1 MKAMK
6 YIENKNLSY
15 LILLLLC
22 PWVMFTSCEYIHED
36 LMPCERGVSLRFV
49 YDYNMEY
56 ANAFPSKVDCV
67 TLYIYDGQGNYV
79 ATREETTDVL
89 SDENYRMRIDL
100 EPGDY
105 HLVAYGGLACEQHSF
120 AVTDE
125 PVDATDALSGLSVLM
140 QHDNLTS
147 DKLLHDFFFGSLDV
161 TVEEDKYKDETVYM
175 MKNTNNIRIILQQMN
190 GMPVS
195 DKDFTFRI
203 VNDDN
208 TLFAHD
214 NSLIE
219 NGAVTYMPWAQ
230 GQRTVGDGEEGTGK
244 VTVAYAEFSTSRLT
258 VGNHPR
264 LVIANNET
272 GEDVLNIPLNDYLLL
287 LKSDRYADMT
297 DQEYLDRE
305 NEWSMIFFLDKN
317 HLWVDAQIIINDWVV
332 RLNNVVM
339 P

>member
-1 MKAMK
+1 MIHKN
-6 YIENKNLSY
+6 NKILSM
-15 LILLLLC
+15 LILLLVC
-22 PWVMFTSCEYIHED
+22 PWMMFTSCEYIHED

-56 ANAFPSKVDCV
+56 ANAFPSKVHCL
-67 TLYIYDGQGNYV
+67 TLYIYDGEGNYV
-79 ATREETTDVL
+79 GTRVEKTDVL
-89 SDENYRMRIDL
+89 KDENYRMKIDL

-105 HLVAYGGLACEQHSF
+105 SMVAYGGVACENRSF
-120 AVTDE
+120 TVIDE
-125 PVDATDALSGLSVLM
+125 PVDAADKLTALSVLM
-140 QHDNLTS
+140 SHNELAS
-147 DKLLHDFFFGSLDV
+147 DKLLHDFFYGKLDV

-208 TLFAHD
+208 TLFAYD

-219 NGAVTYMPWAQ
+219 NGAVTYTPWAQ
-230 GQRTVGDGEEGTGK
+230 GQRTVGDGGEGTGT

-264 LVIANNET
+264 LVITNNET

-287 LKSDRYADMT
+287 LKSDRYADMA

-305 NEWSMIFFLDKN
+305 NEWSMILFLDEN

-332 RLNNVVM
+332 RLNNITM

>member
-1 MKAMK
+1 MIHKN
-6 YIENKNLSY
+6 NKILSM
-15 LILLLLC
+15 LILLLVC
-22 PWVMFTSCEYIHED
+22 PWMMFTSCEYIHED

-56 ANAFPSKVDCV
+56 ANAFPSKVHCL
-67 TLYIYDGQGNYV
+67 TLYIYDGEGNYV
-79 ATREETTDVL
+79 GTRVEKTDVL
-89 SDENYRMRIDL
+89 KDENYRMKIDL

-105 HLVAYGGLACEQHSF
+105 SMVAYGGVACDDRSF
-120 AVTDE
+120 TVIDE
-125 PVDATDALSGLSVLM
+125 PSDAADKLTALSVQMS
-140 QHDNLTS
+140 HNELTS
-147 DKLLHDFFFGSLDV
+147 DKLLHDFFYGKLDV
-161 TVEEDKYKDETVYM
+161 TVEENNYKDETVYM

-230 GQRTVGDGEEGTGK
+230 GQRTVGDGEEDTGK

>member
-1 MKAMK
+1 MIHKN
-6 YIENKNLSY
+6 NKILSM
-15 LILLLLC
+15 LILLLVC
-22 PWVMFTSCEYIHED
+22 PWMMFTSCEYIHED

-56 ANAFPSKVDCV
+56 ANAFPSKVHCL
-67 TLYIYDGQGNYV
+67 TLYVYDAEGNYV
-79 ATREETTDVL
+79 ATFTEKTDVL
-89 SDENYRMRIDL
+89 KDENYRMKIDL

-105 HLVAYGGLACEQHSF
+105 SMVAYGGVACDDRSF
-120 AVTDE
+120 TVIDE
-125 PVDATDALSGLSVLM
+125 PTDAADKLTALSVQM
-140 QHDNLTS
+140 SHNELTS
-147 DKLLHDFFFGSLDV
+147 DKLLHDFFYGKLDV
-161 TVEEDKYKDETVYM
+161 TVEENNYKDETVYM

>member
-1 MKAMK
+1 MK

-56 ANAFPSKVDCV
+56 ANAFPSKVHCL
-67 TLYIYDGQGNYV
+67 TLYIYDGEGNYV
-79 ATREETTDVL
+79 GTRVEKTDVL
-89 SDENYRMRIDL
+89 KDENYRMKIDL

-105 HLVAYGGLACEQHSF
+105 SMVAYGGVACDDRSF
-120 AVTDE
+120 TVIDE
-125 PVDATDALSGLSVLM
+125 PSDAADKLTALSVQMS
-140 QHDNLTS
+140 HNELTS
-147 DKLLHDFFFGSLDV
+147 DKLLHDFFYGKLDV
-161 TVEEDKYKDETVYM
+161 TVEENNYKDETVYM

-272 GEDVLNIPLNDYLLL
+272 DEDVLNIPLNDYLLL

-305 NEWSMIFFLDKN
+305 NEWSMIFFLDED
-317 HLWVDAQIIINDWVV
+317 HLWINAQIIINDWVV
-332 RLNNVVM
+332 RLNNITM

>member
-1 MKAMK
+1 M
-6 YIENKNLSY
+6 
-15 LILLLLC
+15 LILLLVC
-22 PWVMFTSCEYIHED
+22 PWMMFTSCEYIHED

-56 ANAFPSKVDCV
+56 ANAFPSKVHCL
-67 TLYIYDGQGNYV
+67 TLYIYDGEGNYV
-79 ATREETTDVL
+79 GTRVEKTDVL
-89 SDENYRMRIDL
+89 KDENYRMKIDL

-105 HLVAYGGLACEQHSF
+105 SMVAYGGVACDDRSF
-120 AVTDE
+120 TVIDE
-125 PVDATDALSGLSVLM
+125 PTDAADKLTALSVQM
-140 QHDNLTS
+140 SHNELTS
-147 DKLLHDFFFGSLDV
+147 DKLLHDFFYGKLDV
-161 TVEEDKYKDETVYM
+161 TVEENNYKDETVYM

>member
-1 MKAMK
+1 M
-6 YIENKNLSY
+6 
-15 LILLLLC
+15 LILLLVC
-22 PWVMFTSCEYIHED
+22 PWMMFTSCEYIHED

-56 ANAFPSKVDCV
+56 ANAFPSKVHCL
-67 TLYIYDGQGNYV
+67 TLYVYDGEGNYV
-79 ATREETTDVL
+79 ATFTEKTDVL
-89 SDENYRMRIDL
+89 KDENYRMKIDL

-105 HLVAYGGLACEQHSF
+105 SMVAYGGVACDDRSF
-120 AVTDE
+120 TVIDE
-125 PVDATDALSGLSVLM
+125 PTDAADKLTALSVQM
-140 QHDNLTS
+140 SHNELTS
-147 DKLLHDFFFGSLDV
+147 DKLLHDFFYGKLDV
-161 TVEEDKYKDETVYM
+161 TVEENNYKDETVYM

-264 LVIANNET
+264 LVIVNNET

>member
-1 MKAMK
+1 MIHKN
-6 YIENKNLSY
+6 NKILSM
-15 LILLLLC
+15 LILLLVC
-22 PWVMFTSCEYIHED
+22 PWMMFTSCEYIHED

-56 ANAFPSKVDCV
+56 ANAFPSKVHCL
-67 TLYIYDGQGNYV
+67 TLYIYDGEGNYV
-79 ATREETTDVL
+79 GTRVEKTDVL
-89 SDENYRMRIDL
+89 KDENYRMKIDL

-105 HLVAYGGLACEQHSF
+105 SMVAYGGVACDDRSF
-120 AVTDE
+120 TVIDE
-125 PVDATDALSGLSVLM
+125 PSDAADKLTALSVQMS
-140 QHDNLTS
+140 HNELTS
-147 DKLLHDFFFGSLDV
+147 DKLLHDFFYGKLDV
-161 TVEEDKYKDETVYM
+161 TVEENNYKDETVYM

-272 GEDVLNIPLNDYLLL
+272 DEDVLNIPLNDYLLL

>member
-1 MKAMK
+1 MIHKN
-6 YIENKNLSY
+6 NKILSM
-15 LILLLLC
+15 LILLLVC
-22 PWVMFTSCEYIHED
+22 PWMMFTSCEYIHED

-56 ANAFPSKVDCV
+56 ANAFPSKVHCL
-67 TLYIYDGQGNYV
+67 TLYVYDGEGNYV
-79 ATREETTDVL
+79 ATFTEKTDVL
-89 SDENYRMRIDL
+89 KDENYRMKIDL

-105 HLVAYGGLACEQHSF
+105 SMVAYGGVACDDRSF
-120 AVTDE
+120 TVIDE
-125 PVDATDALSGLSVLM
+125 PTDAADKLTTLSVQM
-140 QHDNLTS
+140 SHNELTS
-147 DKLLHDFFFGSLDV
+147 DKLLHDFFYGKLDV
-161 TVEEDKYKDETVYM
+161 TVEENNYKDETVYM

-305 NEWSMIFFLDKN
+305 NEWSMIFFLDED
-317 HLWVDAQIIINDWVV
+317 HLWINAQIIINDWVV
-332 RLNNVVM
+332 RLNNITM

>member
-1 MKAMK
+1 MIHKN
-6 YIENKNLSY
+6 NKILSI
-15 LILLLLC
+15 LILLLVC
-22 PWVMFTSCEYIHED
+22 PWMMFTSCDYIHED

-56 ANAFPSKVDCV
+56 ANAFPSKVHCL
-67 TLYIYDGQGNYV
+67 TLYIYDSEGNYV
-79 ATREETTDVL
+79 DTRVEKTDVL
-89 SDENYRMRIDL
+89 KDENYRMKIDL

-105 HLVAYGGLACEQHSF
+105 SLVAYGGIACDNRSF
-120 AVTDE
+120 SITDE
-125 PVDATDALSGLSVLM
+125 PSEPTDQLTDLSALMS
-140 QHDNLTS
+140 HNNLTS
-147 DKLLHDFFFGSLDV
+147 DKLLHDFFYGKLDV
-161 TVEEDKYKDETVYM
+161 SIKDNLYKDETVYM

-190 GMPVS
+190 GKPVS
-195 DKDFTFRI
+195 DEDFTFRI

-219 NGAVTYMPWAQ
+219 NGAITYSPWAQ
-230 GQRTVGDGEEGTGK
+230 GQRTVGQGEDGTGK

-264 LVIANNET
+264 LIITNKAN
-272 GEDVLNIPLNDYLLL
+272 GKDVMNIPLNDYLLL
-287 LKSDRYADMT
+287 LKSDRYADME

-305 NEWSMIFFLDKN
+305 NEWSMIFFLDADN
-317 HLWVDAQIIINDWVV
+317 LWVNAQIIINDWVV
-332 RLNNVVM
+332 RLNNITM

>member
-1 MKAMK
+1 MIHKN
-6 YIENKNLSY
+6 NKILSM
-15 LILLLLC
+15 LILLLVC
-22 PWVMFTSCEYIHED
+22 PWMMFTSCEYIHED

-56 ANAFPSKVDCV
+56 ANAFPSKVHCL
-67 TLYIYDGQGNYV
+67 TLYIYDGEGNYV
-79 ATREETTDVL
+79 GTRVEKTDVL
-89 SDENYRMRIDL
+89 KDENYRMKIDL

-105 HLVAYGGLACEQHSF
+105 SMVAYGGVACDDRSF
-120 AVTDE
+120 TVIDE
-125 PVDATDALSGLSVLM
+125 PTDAADKLTTLSVQM
-140 QHDNLTS
+140 SHNELTS
-147 DKLLHDFFFGSLDV
+147 DKLLHDFFYGKLDV
-161 TVEEDKYKDETVYM
+161 TVEENNYKDETVYM

>member
-1 MKAMK
+1 MIHKN
-6 YIENKNLSY
+6 NKILSM
-15 LILLLLC
+15 LILLLVC
-22 PWVMFTSCEYIHED
+22 PWMMFTSCEYIHED

-56 ANAFPSKVDCV
+56 ANAFPSKVHCL
-67 TLYIYDGQGNYV
+67 TLYIYDGEGNYV
-79 ATREETTDVL
+79 GTRVEKTDVL
-89 SDENYRMRIDL
+89 KDENYRMKIDL

-105 HLVAYGGLACEQHSF
+105 SMVAYGGVACDDRSF
-120 AVTDE
+120 TVIDE
-125 PVDATDALSGLSVLM
+125 PTDAADKLTALSVQM
-140 QHDNLTS
+140 SHNELTS
-147 DKLLHDFFFGSLDV
+147 DKLLHDFFYGKLDV
-161 TVEEDKYKDETVYM
+161 TVEENNYKDETVYM

-230 GQRTVGDGEEGTGK
+230 GQRTVGYGEEGTGK

>member
-1 MKAMK
+1 MIHKN
-6 YIENKNLSY
+6 NKILSM
-15 LILLLLC
+15 LILLLVC
-22 PWVMFTSCEYIHED
+22 PWMMFTSCEYIHED

-56 ANAFPSKVDCV
+56 ANAFPSKVHCL
-67 TLYIYDGQGNYV
+67 TLYIYDGEGNYV
-79 ATREETTDVL
+79 GTRVEKTDVL
-89 SDENYRMRIDL
+89 KDENYRMKIDL

-105 HLVAYGGLACEQHSF
+105 SMVAYGGVACDDRSF
-120 AVTDE
+120 TVIDE
-125 PVDATDALSGLSVLM
+125 PSDAADKLTALSVQMS
-140 QHDNLTS
+140 HNELTS
-147 DKLLHDFFFGSLDV
+147 DKLLHDFFYGKLDV
-161 TVEEDKYKDETVYM
+161 TVEENNYKDETVYM

>member
-1 MKAMK
+1 MIHKN
-6 YIENKNLSY
+6 NKILSM
-15 LILLLLC
+15 LILLLVC
-22 PWVMFTSCEYIHED
+22 PWMMFTSCEYIHED

-56 ANAFPSKVDCV
+56 ANAFPSKVHCL
-67 TLYIYDGQGNYV
+67 TLYIYDGEGNYV
-79 ATREETTDVL
+79 GTRVEKTDVL
-89 SDENYRMRIDL
+89 KDENYRMKIDL

-105 HLVAYGGLACEQHSF
+105 SMVAYGGVACDDRSF
-120 AVTDE
+120 TVIDE
-125 PVDATDALSGLSVLM
+125 PTDAADKLTALSVQM
-140 QHDNLTS
+140 SHNELTS
-147 DKLLHDFFFGSLDV
+147 DKLLHDFFYGKLDV
-161 TVEEDKYKDETVYM
+161 TVEENNYKDETVYM

>member
-1 MKAMK
+1 MIHKN
-6 YIENKNLSY
+6 NKILSM
-15 LILLLLC
+15 LIFLLVC
-22 PWVMFTSCEYIHED
+22 PWMMFTSCEYIHED

-56 ANAFPSKVDCV
+56 ANAFPSKVHCL
-67 TLYIYDGQGNYV
+67 TLYIYDGEGNYV
-79 ATREETTDVL
+79 GTRVEKTDVL
-89 SDENYRMRIDL
+89 KDENYRMKIDL

-105 HLVAYGGLACEQHSF
+105 SMVAYGGVACDDRSF
-120 AVTDE
+120 TVIDE
-125 PVDATDALSGLSVLM
+125 PSDAADKLTALSVQMS
-140 QHDNLTS
+140 HNELTS
-147 DKLLHDFFFGSLDV
+147 DKLLHDFFYGKLDV
-161 TVEEDKYKDETVYM
+161 TVEENNYKDETVYM

-272 GEDVLNIPLNDYLLL
+272 DEDVLNIPLNDYLLL

>member
-1 MKAMK
+1 MIHKN
-6 YIENKNLSY
+6 NKILSM
-15 LILLLLC
+15 LILLLVC
-22 PWVMFTSCEYIHED
+22 PWMMFTSCEYIHED
-36 LMPCERGVSLRFV
+36 LMPCESGVSLRFV

-56 ANAFPSKVDCV
+56 ANAFPSKVHCL
-67 TLYIYDGQGNYV
+67 TLYIYDGEGNYV
-79 ATREETTDVL
+79 GTRVEKTDVL
-89 SDENYRMRIDL
+89 KDENYRMKIDL

-105 HLVAYGGLACEQHSF
+105 SMVAYGGVACDDRSF
-120 AVTDE
+120 TVIDE
-125 PVDATDALSGLSVLM
+125 PTDAADKLTALSVQM
-140 QHDNLTS
+140 SHNELTS
-147 DKLLHDFFFGSLDV
+147 DKLLHDFFYGKLDV
-161 TVEEDKYKDETVYM
+161 TVEENNYKDETVYM

-208 TLFAHD
+208 TLFAYD

>member
-1 MKAMK
+1 MIHKN
-6 YIENKNLSY
+6 NKILSM
-15 LILLLLC
+15 LILLLVC
-22 PWVMFTSCEYIHED
+22 PWMMFTSCEYIHED

-56 ANAFPSKVDCV
+56 ANAFPSKVHCL
-67 TLYIYDGQGNYV
+67 TLYIYDGEGNYV
-79 ATREETTDVL
+79 GTRVEKTDVL
-89 SDENYRMRIDL
+89 KDENYRMKIDL

-105 HLVAYGGLACEQHSF
+105 SMVAYGGVACDDRSF
-120 AVTDE
+120 TVIDE
-125 PVDATDALSGLSVLM
+125 PTDAADKLTALSVQM
-140 QHDNLTS
+140 SHNELTS
-147 DKLLHDFFFGSLDV
+147 DKLLHDFFYGKLDV
-161 TVEEDKYKDETVYM
+161 TVEENNYKDETVYM

-287 LKSDRYADMT
+287 LKSDRYAEMG

-305 NEWSMIFFLDKN
+305 SEWSMIFFLDEA
-317 HLWVDAQIIINDWVV
+317 HLWVNTQIIINDWVV
-332 RLNNVVM
+332 RLNNITM

>member
-1 MKAMK
+1 M
-6 YIENKNLSY
+6 
-15 LILLLLC
+15 LILLLVC
-22 PWVMFTSCEYIHED
+22 PWMMFTSCEYIHED

-56 ANAFPSKVDCV
+56 ANAFPSKVHCL
-67 TLYIYDGQGNYV
+67 TLYVYDGEGNYV
-79 ATREETTDVL
+79 ATFTEKTDVL
-89 SDENYRMRIDL
+89 KDENYRMKIDL

-105 HLVAYGGLACEQHSF
+105 SMVAYGGLACEDRSF
-120 AVTDE
+120 TVTDE
-125 PVDATDALSGLSVLM
+125 PLEAADKLTALSVRM
-140 QHDNLTS
+140 NHNELTS
-147 DKLLHDFFFGSLDV
+147 DQLLHDFFYGKLDV
-161 TVEEDKYKDETVYM
+161 TVKENMYKDETVYM
-175 MKNTNNIRIILQQMN
+175 MKNTNNIRVILQQMN

-208 TLFAHD
+208 TLFAYD
-214 NSLIE
+214 NSLIL
-219 NGAVTYMPWAQ
+219 NGAVTYAPWSQ
-230 GQRTVGDGEEGTGK
+230 GQRTVGEGEEGTGK

-264 LVIANNET
+264 LVVTNNTT
-272 GEDVLNIPLNDYLLL
+272 GADVLNIPLNDYLLL
-287 LKSDRYADMT
+287 LKSDRYADMP

-305 NEWSMIFFLDKN
+305 NEWSMIFFLDEN

-332 RLNNVVM
+332 RLNNITM

>member
-1 MKAMK
+1 MTHKN
-6 YIENKNLSY
+6 NKILSM
-15 LILLLLC
+15 LILLLVC
-22 PWVMFTSCEYIHED
+22 PWMMFTSCEYIHED

-56 ANAFPSKVDCV
+56 ANAFPSKVHCL
-67 TLYIYDGQGNYV
+67 TLYVYDGEGNYV
-79 ATREETTDVL
+79 ATFTEKTDVL
-89 SDENYRMRIDL
+89 KDENYRMKIDL

-105 HLVAYGGLACEQHSF
+105 SMVAYGGLACEQHSF

-147 DKLLHDFFFGSLDV
+147 DKLLHDFFFGSF
-161 TVEEDKYKDETVYM
+161 KYKDETVYM

-190 GMPVS
+190 GQPVS
-195 DKDFTFRI
+195 DEDFTFRI

-208 TLFAHD
+208 TLFAND

-219 NGAVTYMPWAQ
+219 NGNITYMPWAQ
-230 GQRTVGDGEEGTGK
+230 GQRTVGEGEEGSGQ

-258 VGNHPR
+258 VGNRPR
-264 LVIANNET
+264 LIITNKET
-272 GEDVLNIPLNDYLLL
+272 AEEVVNIPLSDYLLL
-287 LKSDRYADMT
+287 LKSDRYAEMS

-305 NEWSMIFFLDKN
+305 NEWSMIFFLDED
-317 HLWVDAQIIINDWVV
+317 HLWINAQIIINDWVV
-332 RLNNVVM
+332 RLNNITM

>member
-1 MKAMK
+1 M
-6 YIENKNLSY
+6 
-15 LILLLLC
+15 LILLLVC
-22 PWVMFTSCEYIHED
+22 PWMMFTSCEYIHED

-56 ANAFPSKVDCV
+56 ANAFPSKVHCL
-67 TLYIYDGQGNYV
+67 TLYIYDGEGNYV
-79 ATREETTDVL
+79 GTRVEKTDVL
-89 SDENYRMRIDL
+89 KDENYRMKIDL

-105 HLVAYGGLACEQHSF
+105 SMVAYGGVACDDRSF
-120 AVTDE
+120 TVIDE
-125 PVDATDALSGLSVLM
+125 PSDAADKQTALSVQMS
-140 QHDNLTS
+140 HNELTS
-147 DKLLHDFFFGSLDV
+147 DKLLHDFFYGKLDV
-161 TVEEDKYKDETVYM
+161 TVEENNYKDETVYM

-219 NGAVTYMPWAQ
+219 NGAVTYMPWVQ

>member
-1 MKAMK
+1 MTHKN
-6 YIENKNLSY
+6 NKILSM
-15 LILLLLC
+15 LILLLVC
-22 PWVMFTSCEYIHED
+22 PWMMFTSCEYIHED

-56 ANAFPSKVDCV
+56 ANAFPSKVHCL
-67 TLYIYDGQGNYV
+67 TLYVYDGEGNYV
-79 ATREETTDVL
+79 ATFTEKTDVL
-89 SDENYRMRIDL
+89 KDENYRMKIDL

-105 HLVAYGGLACEQHSF
+105 SMVAYGGLACEDRSF
-120 AVTDE
+120 TVTDE
-125 PVDATDALSGLSVLM
+125 PLEAADKLTALSVRM
-140 QHDNLTS
+140 NHNELTS
-147 DKLLHDFFFGSLDV
+147 DQLLHDFFYGKLDV
-161 TVEEDKYKDETVYM
+161 TVEENMYKDETVYM
-175 MKNTNNIRIILQQMN
+175 MKNTNNIRVILQQMN

-208 TLFAHD
+208 TLFAYD
-214 NSLIE
+214 NSLIP
-219 NGAVTYMPWAQ
+219 NGAVTYAPWSQ
-230 GQRTVGDGEEGTGK
+230 GQRTVGEGEEGTEK

-264 LVIANNET
+264 LVVTNNTT
-272 GEDVLNIPLNDYLLL
+272 GADVLNIPLNDYLLL
-287 LKSDRYADMT
+287 LKSDRYADMA

-305 NEWSMIFFLDKN
+305 NEWSMIFFLDEN

-332 RLNNVVM
+332 RLNNITM

>member
-1 MKAMK
+1 MTHKN
-6 YIENKNLSY
+6 NKILSM
-15 LILLLLC
+15 LILLLVC
-22 PWVMFTSCEYIHED
+22 PWMMFTSCEYIHED

-56 ANAFPSKVDCV
+56 ANAFPSKVHCL
-67 TLYIYDGQGNYV
+67 TLYVYDGEGNYV
-79 ATREETTDVL
+79 TTFTEKTDVL
-89 SDENYRMRIDL
+89 KDENYRMKIDL

-105 HLVAYGGLACEQHSF
+105 SMVAYGGLACEDRSF
-120 AVTDE
+120 TVTDE
-125 PVDATDALSGLSVLM
+125 PLEAADKLTALSVRM
-140 QHDNLTS
+140 NHNELTS
-147 DKLLHDFFFGSLDV
+147 DQLLHDFFYGKLDV
-161 TVEEDKYKDETVYM
+161 TVEENMYKDETVYM
-175 MKNTNNIRIILQQMN
+175 MKNTNNIRVILQQMN

-208 TLFAHD
+208 TLFAYD
-214 NSLIE
+214 NSLIP
-219 NGAVTYMPWAQ
+219 NGAVTYAPWSQ
-230 GQRTVGDGEEGTGK
+230 GQRTVGEGEEGTEK

-264 LVIANNET
+264 LVVTNNTT
-272 GEDVLNIPLNDYLLL
+272 GADVLNIPLNDYLLL
-287 LKSDRYADMT
+287 LKSDRYADMP

-305 NEWSMIFFLDKN
+305 NEWSMIFFLDEN

-332 RLNNVVM
+332 RLNNITM

>member
-1 MKAMK
+1 MTHKN
-6 YIENKNLSY
+6 NKILSM
-15 LILLLLC
+15 LILLLVC
-22 PWVMFTSCEYIHED
+22 PWMMFTSCEYIHED

-56 ANAFPSKVDCV
+56 ANAFPSKVHCL
-67 TLYIYDGQGNYV
+67 TLYVYDGEGNYV
-79 ATREETTDVL
+79 ATFTEKTDVL
-89 SDENYRMRIDL
+89 KDENYRMKIDL

-105 HLVAYGGLACEQHSF
+105 SMVAYGGVACDDRSF
-120 AVTDE
+120 TVIDE
-125 PVDATDALSGLSVLM
+125 PTDAADKLTALSVQM
-140 QHDNLTS
+140 SHNELTS
-147 DKLLHDFFFGSLDV
+147 DKLLHDFFYGKLDV
-161 TVEEDKYKDETVYM
+161 TVEENNYKDETVYM

-219 NGAVTYMPWAQ
+219 NGAVTYMPWVQ

>member
-1 MKAMK
+1 M
-6 YIENKNLSY
+6 
-15 LILLLLC
+15 LILLLVC
-22 PWVMFTSCEYIHED
+22 PWMMFTSCEYIHED

-56 ANAFPSKVDCV
+56 ANAFPSKVHCL
-67 TLYIYDGQGNYV
+67 TLYVYDGEGNYV
-79 ATREETTDVL
+79 ATFTEKTDVL
-89 SDENYRMRIDL
+89 KDENYRMKIDL

-105 HLVAYGGLACEQHSF
+105 SMVAYGGLACEDRSF
-120 AVTDE
+120 TVIDE
-125 PVDATDALSGLSVLM
+125 PTDAADKLTALSVQM
-140 QHDNLTS
+140 SHNELTS
-147 DKLLHDFFFGSLDV
+147 DKLLHDFFYGKLDV
-161 TVEEDKYKDETVYM
+161 TVEENNYKDETVYM

-219 NGAVTYMPWAQ
+219 NGAVTYMPWVQ

>member
-1 MKAMK
+1 MIHKN
-6 YIENKNLSY
+6 NKILSM
-15 LILLLLC
+15 LILLLVC
-22 PWVMFTSCEYIHED
+22 PWMMFTSCEYIHED

-56 ANAFPSKVDCV
+56 ANAFPSKVHCL
-67 TLYIYDGQGNYV
+67 TLYIYDGEGNYV
-79 ATREETTDVL
+79 GTRVEKTDVL
-89 SDENYRMRIDL
+89 KDENYRMKIDL

-105 HLVAYGGLACEQHSF
+105 SMVAYGGVACDDRSF
-120 AVTDE
+120 TVIDE
-125 PVDATDALSGLSVLM
+125 PTDAADKLTALSVRM
-140 QHDNLTS
+140 SHNELTS
-147 DKLLHDFFFGSLDV
+147 DKLLHDFFYGKLDV
-161 TVEEDKYKDETVYM
+161 TVEENNYKDETVYM

>member
-1 MKAMK
+1 MK

-56 ANAFPSKVDCV
+56 ANAFPSKVHCL
-67 TLYIYDGQGNYV
+67 TLYIYDGEGNYV
-79 ATREETTDVL
+79 GTRVEKTDVL
-89 SDENYRMRIDL
+89 KDENYRMKIDL

-105 HLVAYGGLACEQHSF
+105 SMVAYGGVACDDRSF
-120 AVTDE
+120 TVIDE
-125 PVDATDALSGLSVLM
+125 PSDAADKLTALSVQMS
-140 QHDNLTS
+140 HNELTS
-147 DKLLHDFFFGSLDV
+147 DKLLHDFFYGKLDV
-161 TVEEDKYKDETVYM
+161 TVEENNYKDETVYM

-272 GEDVLNIPLNDYLLL
+272 DEDVLNIPLNDYLLL

-305 NEWSMIFFLDKN
+305 NEWSMIFFLDED
-317 HLWVDAQIIINDWVV
+317 HLWINAQIIINEWVV
-332 RLNNVVM
+332 RLNNITM

>member
-1 MKAMK
+1 MTHKN
-6 YIENKNLSY
+6 NKILSM
-15 LILLLLC
+15 LILLLVC
-22 PWVMFTSCEYIHED
+22 PWMMFTSCEYIHED

-56 ANAFPSKVDCV
+56 ANAFPSKVHCL
-67 TLYIYDGQGNYV
+67 TLYVYDGEGNYV
-79 ATREETTDVL
+79 ATFTEKTDVL
-89 SDENYRMRIDL
+89 KDENYRMKIDL

-105 HLVAYGGLACEQHSF
+105 SMVAYGGLACEDRSF
-120 AVTDE
+120 TVTDE
-125 PVDATDALSGLSVLM
+125 PLEAADKLTALSVRM
-140 QHDNLTS
+140 NHNELTS
-147 DKLLHDFFFGSLDV
+147 DQLLHDFFYGKLDV
-161 TVEEDKYKDETVYM
+161 TVEENMYKDETVYM
-175 MKNTNNIRIILQQMN
+175 MKNTNNIRVILQQMN

-208 TLFAHD
+208 TLFAYD
-214 NSLIE
+214 NSLIP
-219 NGAVTYMPWAQ
+219 NGAVTYAPWSQ
-230 GQRTVGDGEEGTGK
+230 GQRTVGEGEEGTEK

-264 LVIANNET
+264 LVVTNNTT
-272 GEDVLNIPLNDYLLL
+272 GTDVLNIPLNDYLLL
-287 LKSDRYADMT
+287 LKSDRYADMP

-305 NEWSMIFFLDKN
+305 NEWSMIFFLDEN

-332 RLNNVVM
+332 RLNNITM

>member
-1 MKAMK
+1 MIHKN
-6 YIENKNLSY
+6 NKILSM
-15 LILLLLC
+15 LILLLVC
-22 PWVMFTSCEYIHED
+22 PWMMFTSCEYIHED

-56 ANAFPSKVDCV
+56 ANAFPSKVHCL
-67 TLYIYDGQGNYV
+67 TLYIYDGEGNYV
-79 ATREETTDVL
+79 GTRVEKTDVL
-89 SDENYRMRIDL
+89 KDENYRMKIDL

-105 HLVAYGGLACEQHSF
+105 SMVAYGGVACDDRSF
-120 AVTDE
+120 TVIDE
-125 PVDATDALSGLSVLM
+125 PTDAADKLTALSVQM
-140 QHDNLTS
+140 SHNELTS
-147 DKLLHDFFFGSLDV
+147 DKLLHDFFYGKLDV
-161 TVEEDKYKDETVYM
+161 TVEENNYKDETVYM

-208 TLFAHD
+208 TLFAYD

>member
-1 MKAMK
+1 MIHKN
-6 YIENKNLSY
+6 NKILSM
-15 LILLLLC
+15 LILLLVC
-22 PWVMFTSCEYIHED
+22 PWMMFTSCEYIHED

-56 ANAFPSKVDCV
+56 ANAFPSKVHCL
-67 TLYIYDGQGNYV
+67 TLYVYDGEGNYV
-79 ATREETTDVL
+79 ATFTEKTDVL
-89 SDENYRMRIDL
+89 KDENYRMKIDL

-105 HLVAYGGLACEQHSF
+105 SMVAYGGVACDDRSF
-120 AVTDE
+120 TVIDE
-125 PVDATDALSGLSVLM
+125 PTDAADKLTALSVRM
-140 QHDNLTS
+140 SHNELTS
-147 DKLLHDFFFGSLDV
+147 DKLLHDFFYGKLDV
-161 TVEEDKYKDETVYM
+161 TVEENNYKDETVYM

-287 LKSDRYADMT
+287 LKSDRYVDMT

>member
-1 MKAMK
+1 M
-6 YIENKNLSY
+6 
-15 LILLLLC
+15 LILLLVC
-22 PWVMFTSCEYIHED
+22 PWMMFTSCEYIHED

-56 ANAFPSKVDCV
+56 ANAFPSKVHCL
-67 TLYIYDGQGNYV
+67 TLYIYDGEGNYV
-79 ATREETTDVL
+79 GTRVEKTDVL
-89 SDENYRMRIDL
+89 KDENYRMKIDL

-105 HLVAYGGLACEQHSF
+105 SMVAYGGVACDDRSF
-120 AVTDE
+120 TVIDE
-125 PVDATDALSGLSVLM
+125 PSDAADKLTALSVQMS
-140 QHDNLTS
+140 HNELTS
-147 DKLLHDFFFGSLDV
+147 DKLLHDFFYGKLDV
-161 TVEEDKYKDETVYM
+161 TVEENNYKDETVYM

>member
-1 MKAMK
+1 MIHKN
-6 YIENKNLSY
+6 NKILSM
-15 LILLLLC
+15 LILLLVC
-22 PWVMFTSCEYIHED
+22 PWMMFTSCEYIHED

-56 ANAFPSKVDCV
+56 ANAFPSKVHCL
-67 TLYIYDGQGNYV
+67 TLYIYDGEGNYV
-79 ATREETTDVL
+79 GTRVEKTDVL
-89 SDENYRMRIDL
+89 KDENYRMKIDL

-105 HLVAYGGLACEQHSF
+105 HLVAYGGLACDDRSF
-120 AVTDE
+120 TVIDE
-125 PVDATDALSGLSVLM
+125 PTDAADKLTALSVQM
-140 QHDNLTS
+140 SHNELTS
-147 DKLLHDFFFGSLDV
+147 DKLLHDFFYGKLDV
-161 TVEEDKYKDETVYM
+161 TVEENNYKDETVYM

>member
-1 MKAMK
+1 MK
-6 YIENKNLSY
+6 YIENKKLSY

-22 PWVMFTSCEYIHED
+22 PWIMFTSCEYIHED

-147 DKLLHDFFFGSLDV
+147 GKLLHDFFFGSLDV
-161 TVEEDKYKDETVYM
+161 TVEENLYKDETVYM

-190 GMPVS
+190 GLPVS
-195 DKDFTFRI
+195 DEDFTFRI

-208 TLFAHD
+208 TLFAND

-219 NGAVTYMPWAQ
+219 NGYITYMPWAQ
-230 GQRTVGDGEEGTGK
+230 GQRTVGDGEEGSGK

-258 VGNHPR
+258 TGNHPR
-264 LVIANNET
+264 LIITNNATDDE
-272 GEDVLNIPLNDYLLL
+272 VVNIPLNDYLLL
-287 LKSDRYADMT
+287 LKSDRYADMG

-305 NEWSMIFFLDKN
+305 NEWSMIFFLDRN
-317 HLWVDAQIIINDWVV
+317 HMWVDAQIIINDWVV
-332 RLNNVVM
+332 RLNNITM

>member
-1 MKAMK
+1 MIHKN
-6 YIENKNLSY
+6 NKILSM
-15 LILLLLC
+15 LIFLLVC
-22 PWVMFTSCEYIHED
+22 PWMMFTSCEYIHED

-56 ANAFPSKVDCV
+56 ANAFPSKVHCL
-67 TLYIYDGQGNYV
+67 TLYIYDGEGNYV
-79 ATREETTDVL
+79 GTRVEKTDVL
-89 SDENYRMRIDL
+89 KDENYRMKIDL

-105 HLVAYGGLACEQHSF
+105 SMVAYGGVACDDRSF
-120 AVTDE
+120 TVIDE
-125 PVDATDALSGLSVLM
+125 PSDAADKLTALSVQMS
-140 QHDNLTS
+140 HNELTS
-147 DKLLHDFFFGSLDV
+147 DKLLHDFFYGKLDV
-161 TVEEDKYKDETVYM
+161 TVEENNYKDETVYM